1 VQNLLEHIQV
11 IAICK
16 PSSKY
21 QSGEKTMELQKIH
34 GLITNITQH
43 YSAFAV
49 DAEGQN
55 TFITNNLA
63 RFLQLTV
70 GDQVL
75 MDVVPNHPD
84 KAQTIPYRAVGC
96 VKLKE
101 SLPEENPEQP
111 EPEPDNGVLEQL
123 LNEWTE
129 IKQSPKEIMETV
141 TKILSDADTYLINAE
156 VIAAYREE
164 QPDQADVSDKDINNA
179 CHRLF
184 KQSKIA
190 KAEVWSKPDQSKCS
204 FNLWAFDATRFTL

>member
-1 VQNLLEHIQV
+1 
-11 IAICK
+11 
-16 PSSKY
+16 
-21 QSGEKTMELQKIH
+21 MELQKIH

-49 DAEGQN
+49 DAEGHN

-101 SLPEENPEQP
+101 SLPEEEPEQLRRASRWRSGCAFVP
-111 EPEPDNGVLEQL
+111 RYDLP
-123 LNEWTE
+123 
-129 IKQSPKEIMETV
+129 
-141 TKILSDADTYLINAE
+141 
-156 VIAAYREE
+156 
-164 QPDQADVSDKDINNA
+164 QPPWSHHS
-179 CHRLF
+179 HR
-184 KQSKIA
+184 
-190 KAEVWSKPDQSKCS
+190 
-204 FNLWAFDATRFTL
+204 R

>member
-1 VQNLLEHIQV
+1 
-11 IAICK
+11 
-16 PSSKY
+16 
-21 QSGEKTMELQKIH
+21 MELQKIH

-49 DAEGQN
+49 NTEGQN

-63 RFLQLTV
+63 RFLQLSV

-84 KAQTIPYRAVGC
+84 KAHTIPFRAVGC

-101 SLPEENPEQP
+101 SLPEE
-111 EPEPDNGVLEQL
+111 EPEDETEQDNGVLEQL
-123 LNEWTE
+123 LKEWTE
-129 IKQSPKEIMETV
+129 LKQSPQEIMETV

-156 VIAAYREE
+156 VIVAYREE

-204 FNLWAFDATRFTL
+204 YNLWAFDATRFTL

>member
-1 VQNLLEHIQV
+1 
-11 IAICK
+11 
-16 PSSKY
+16 
-21 QSGEKTMELQKIH
+21 MELQKIH

-63 RFLQLTV
+63 RFLQLSV

-75 MDVVPNHPD
+75 MEVVPNHPD

-101 SLPEENPEQP
+101 SLPEE
-111 EPEPDNGVLEQL
+111 EPEKPEHGVL
-123 LNEWTE
+123 TE
-129 IKQSPKEIMETV
+129 IIERQKQSPQEIMGTIIALL
-141 TKILSDADTYLINAE
+141 KAADTYLITSE
-156 VIAAYREE
+156 VISAYRED
-164 QPDQADVSDKDINNA
+164 QPDQKSVSDKDINNA

-184 KQSKIA
+184 SQSKIA
-190 KAEVWSKPDQSKCS
+190 RAEVWAGPNQSKCS
-204 FNLWAFDATRFTL
+204 YNLWANDASRFTL

>member
-1 VQNLLEHIQV
+1 
-11 IAICK
+11 
-16 PSSKY
+16 
-21 QSGEKTMELQKIH
+21 MELLKIH

-84 KAQTIPYRAVGC
+84 KAQTIPYRAVGL
-96 VKLKE
+96 VKIKE
-101 SLPEENPEQP
+101 CGPTARISQD
-111 EPEPDNGVLEQL
+111 EPETDNGVLDQL

-129 IKQSPKEIMETV
+129 QKQNPQEIMETI
-141 TKILSDADTYLINAE
+141 KFLLKAADTYLITSE
-156 VIAAYREE
+156 VVAAYREE
-164 QPDQADVSDKDINNA
+164 HPDQTDVSNKDINNA

-190 KAEVWSKPDQSKCS
+190 RAEVWAKPDQSKCS
-204 FNLWAFDATRFTL
+204 YNLWAFDASRFTL

>member
-1 VQNLLEHIQV
+1 
-11 IAICK
+11 
-16 PSSKY
+16 
-21 QSGEKTMELQKIH
+21 MELLKIH

-55 TFITNNLA
+55 TFITNNLV

-84 KAQTIPYRAVGC
+84 KAQTIPYRAVGL
-96 VKLKE
+96 VKIKE
-101 SLPEENPEQP
+101 CGPTARISQDEP
-111 EPEPDNGVLEQL
+111 EPETDNGVLDQL

-129 IKQSPKEIMETV
+129 QKQSPQEIMETI
-141 TKILSDADTYLINAE
+141 KFLLKAADTYLINAE
-156 VIAAYREE
+156 VIAAYRKE
-164 QPDQADVSDKDINNA
+164 QPDQTDVSNKDINNA

-184 KQSKIA
+184 KQTKIA
-190 KAEVWSKPDQSKCS
+190 RAEVWAKPDQLKCS
-204 FNLWAFDATRFTL
+204 YNLWAFDASRFTL

>member
-1 VQNLLEHIQV
+1 
-11 IAICK
+11 
-16 PSSKY
+16 
-21 QSGEKTMELQKIH
+21 MELLKIH

-84 KAQTIPYRAVGC
+84 KAETIPYRAVGC
-96 VKLKE
+96 VKIKE
-101 SLPEENPEQP
+101 CGPTARISQDEP
-111 EPEPDNGVLEQL
+111 EPETDNGVLDQL
-123 LNEWTE
+123 LKEWTE
-129 IKQSPKEIMETV
+129 LKQSPQEIMKTV

-164 QPDQADVSDKDINNA
+164 RPDQTDVSNKDINNA

-184 KQSKIA
+184 KQAKIA
-190 KAEVWSKPDQSKCS
+190 RAEVWAKPDQSKCS
-204 FNLWAFDATRFTL
+204 YNLWAYDASRFTL

>member
-1 VQNLLEHIQV
+1 
-11 IAICK
+11 
-16 PSSKY
+16 
-21 QSGEKTMELQKIH
+21 MELKKIH

-55 TFITNNLA
+55 TFITNNLS
-63 RFLQLTV
+63 RFLQLSV

-84 KAQTIPYRAVGC
+84 KAETIPYRAVGC

-101 SLPEENPEQP
+101 SLPEEEPQD

-129 IKQSPKEIMETV
+129 QKQNPQEIMGTI
-141 TKILSDADTYLINAE
+141 KLLLKSADTYLITSE

-164 QPDQADVSDKDINNA
+164 RPDQTDVSDKDINNA

-190 KAEVWSKPDQSKCS
+190 RAEVWAKPDQSKCS
-204 FNLWAFDATRFTL
+204 YNLWAFDASRFTL

>member
-1 VQNLLEHIQV
+1 
-11 IAICK
+11 
-16 PSSKY
+16 
-21 QSGEKTMELQKIH
+21 MELLKIH

-84 KAQTIPYRAVGC
+84 KAQTIPYRAVGL
-96 VKLKE
+96 VKIKE
-101 SLPEENPEQP
+101 CGPTARISQD
-111 EPEPDNGVLEQL
+111 EPETDNGVLDQL

-129 IKQSPKEIMETV
+129 QKQNPQEIMETI
-141 TKILSDADTYLINAE
+141 KFLLKAADTYLITSE
-156 VIAAYREE
+156 VVAAYREE
-164 QPDQADVSDKDINNA
+164 QTDQTDVSNKDINNA

-190 KAEVWSKPDQSKCS
+190 RAEVWAKPDQSKCS
-204 FNLWAFDATRFTL
+204 YNLWAFDASRFTL

>member
-1 VQNLLEHIQV
+1 MRRGAVFT
-11 IAICK
+11 A
-16 PSSKY
+16 PSSN

-63 RFLQLTV
+63 RFLQLSV

-75 MDVVPNHPD
+75 MEVVPNHPD

-101 SLPEENPEQP
+101 SLPEEEPEQP
-111 EPEPDNGVLEQL
+111 EPEQDNGVLEQL
-123 LNEWTE
+123 LKEWTE
-129 IKQSPKEIMETV
+129 LKQSPKEIKKTV

-164 QPDQADVSDKDINNA
+164 QPDQEDVSDKDINNA

-204 FNLWAFDATRFTL
+204 YNLWAFDASRFTL

>member
-1 VQNLLEHIQV
+1 
-11 IAICK
+11 
-16 PSSKY
+16 
-21 QSGEKTMELQKIH
+21 MELQKIH

-49 DAEGQN
+49 DAEGHN

-101 SLPEENPEQP
+101 SLPEENLEDEP
-111 EPEPDNGVLEQL
+111 EPEQDNGVLEQL

-129 IKQSPKEIMETV
+129 LKQSPKEIKKTV
-141 TKILSDADTYLINAE
+141 TKILSDADTYLITSE
-156 VIAAYREE
+156 VVAAYREE
-164 QPDQADVSDKDINNA
+164 QPDQTDVSDKDINNA
-179 CHRLF
+179 CYRLF

-204 FNLWAFDATRFTL
+204 FNLWAFDASRFTL

>member
-1 VQNLLEHIQV
+1 
-11 IAICK
+11 
-16 PSSKY
+16 
-21 QSGEKTMELQKIH
+21 MELQKIH

-70 GDQVL
+70 GDQVM

-111 EPEPDNGVLEQL
+111 EPEQDNGVLEQL
-123 LNEWTE
+123 LKEWTE
-129 IKQSPKEIMETV
+129 LKQSPKEIMETV

-204 FNLWAFDATRFTL
+204 YNLWAFDASRFTL

>member
-1 VQNLLEHIQV
+1 MRKGAVKLPPRQINQW
-11 IAICK
+11 
-16 PSSKY
+16 
-21 QSGEKTMELQKIH
+21 EKIMELQKIH

-84 KAQTIPYRAVGC
+84 KAITIPYRAVGC

-101 SLPEENPEQP
+101 SLPEEEPEQP

-123 LNEWTE
+123 LKEWTE
-129 IKQSPKEIMETV
+129 LKQSPQEIMKTV

-156 VIAAYREE
+156 VVAAYREE
-164 QPDQADVSDKDINNA
+164 QPDQKDVSDKDINNA

-190 KAEVWSKPDQSKCS
+190 KAEVWAKPDQSKCS
-204 FNLWAFDATRFTL
+204 YNLWAFDASRFTL

>member
-1 VQNLLEHIQV
+1 
-11 IAICK
+11 
-16 PSSKY
+16 
-21 QSGEKTMELQKIH
+21 MELQKIH

-101 SLPEENPEQP
+101 SLPEENPEDEP
-111 EPEPDNGVLEQL
+111 EPEQDNGVLEQL
-123 LNEWTE
+123 LKEWTE
-129 IKQSPKEIMETV
+129 LKQSPKEIMGTV

-164 QPDQADVSDKDINNA
+164 QPYQTDVSDIDINNA

-204 FNLWAFDATRFTL
+204 FNLWAFDASRFTL

>member
-1 VQNLLEHIQV
+1 
-11 IAICK
+11 
-16 PSSKY
+16 
-21 QSGEKTMELQKIH
+21 MELQKIH

-63 RFLQLTV
+63 RFLQLSV

-129 IKQSPKEIMETV
+129 LKQSPKEI
-141 TKILSDADTYLINAE
+141 KKNRQKNI
-156 VIAAYREE
+156 
-164 QPDQADVSDKDINNA
+164 K
-179 CHRLF
+179 
-184 KQSKIA
+184 
-190 KAEVWSKPDQSKCS
+190 
-204 FNLWAFDATRFTL
+204 

>member
-1 VQNLLEHIQV
+1 
-11 IAICK
+11 
-16 PSSKY
+16 
-21 QSGEKTMELQKIH
+21 MEIQKIH

-55 TFITNNLA
+55 AFITNNLA
-63 RFLQLTV
+63 RFLQLSV

-84 KAQTIPYRAVGC
+84 KAQAIPFRAVGC

-101 SLPEENPEQP
+101 SLPEENLEDEP

-123 LNEWTE
+123 LKEWTE
-129 IKQSPKEIMETV
+129 LKQSPKEIKKTV
-141 TKILSDADTYLINAE
+141 TKILSDADTYLITSE
-156 VIAAYREE
+156 VVAAYREE
-164 QPDQADVSDKDINNA
+164 QPDQTDVSDKDINNA
-179 CHRLF
+179 CYRLF

-190 KAEVWSKPDQSKCS
+190 RAEVWSKPDQSKCS
-204 FNLWAFDATRFTL
+204 FNLWAFDASRFTL

>member
-1 VQNLLEHIQV
+1 
-11 IAICK
+11 
-16 PSSKY
+16 
-21 QSGEKTMELQKIH
+21 MELLKIH

-84 KAQTIPYRAVGC
+84 KAITIPYRAVGL
-96 VKLKE
+96 VKIKE
-101 SLPEENPEQP
+101 CGPTARISQDEP

-123 LNEWTE
+123 LKEWTE
-129 IKQSPKEIMETV
+129 LKQSPQEIMKTV
-141 TKILSDADTYLINAE
+141 TKILSDADTYLITSE

-164 QPDQADVSDKDINNA
+164 QTDQTDVSNKDINNA

-190 KAEVWSKPDQSKCS
+190 RAEVWAKPDQSKCS
-204 FNLWAFDATRFTL
+204 YNLWAFDASRFTL

>member
-1 VQNLLEHIQV
+1 
-11 IAICK
+11 
-16 PSSKY
+16 
-21 QSGEKTMELQKIH
+21 MELLKIH

-63 RFLQLTV
+63 RFLQLSV

-84 KAQTIPYRAVGC
+84 KAETIPYRAVGC
-96 VKLKE
+96 VKIKE
-101 SLPEENPEQP
+101 CGPTARISQD
-111 EPEPDNGVLEQL
+111 EPETDNGVLDQL

-129 IKQSPKEIMETV
+129 QKQSPQEIMETI
-141 TKILSDADTYLINAE
+141 KFLLKAADTYLITSE

-164 QPDQADVSDKDINNA
+164 QPDQKDVSDKDINNA

-190 KAEVWSKPDQSKCS
+190 RAEVWAKPDQSKCS
-204 FNLWAFDATRFTL
+204 YNLWAFDASRFTL